1 MVSKRKTFVTQM
13 KETYHCLATCLI
25 VPTKRRTSL
34 LAEKSGKT
42 RSYAVEKIVFSA
54 GDFFAL
60 ALGTAALAAHHTE
73 RERSW

>member
-1 MVSKRKTFVTQM
+1 MVSKKKTFVTQM
-13 KETYHCLATCLI
+13 KETYHCLTRRLI
-25 VPTKRRTSL
+25 LPTRRRTSL
-34 LAEKSGKT
+34 LTEKSGKT

-60 ALGTAALAAHHTE
+60 AVGTAALAAHHTE